1 MSPCSKSRT
10 SDHRLADL
18 RRRSGDAC
26 FESCWGVWLSVA
38 WMTGYL
44 PERMLSFDNLF
55 VFHMIFSVYGTPS
68 YLKHRPP

>member
-1 MSPCSKSRT
+1 MGFAFSVVMRA
-10 SDHRLADL
+10 L
-18 RRRSGDAC
+18 G
-26 FESCWGVWLSVA
+26 SCWGVWLSVA

-68 YLKHRPP
+68 CLKHRPP